1 MKFKFAVGFLLIVLC
16 AVAPFQALAQT
27 TSSSS
32 SFPPTYTSLPW
43 ITVSGTHF
51 AYDNGTYV
59 LLHGAD
65 YSGAEVDAFTFTP
78 KDFEAM
84 ASWGFNVIRMPIA
97 WSFVEPKPGV
107 YDQSYINQVKQAV
120 AMANRYGIYVII
132 DMHQWHWSPYFG
144 QLYGTTTNGLPTWA
158 LPYQQQT
165 KAAEEK
171 DKPRSRCTRT
181 WQGFTTWP
189 YPP

>member
-1 MKFKFAVGFLLIVLC
+1 MDVKLLLGLFLIAFVSSAACEPAVGE
-16 AVAPFQALAQT
+16 ASGTQA
-27 TSSSS
+27 
-32 SFPPTYTSLPW
+32 FPPVYSSLPW

-65 YSGAEVDAFTFTP
+65 YSGAEFGTFTFTP

-97 WSFVEPKPGV
+97 WSYVEPSPGV
-107 YDQSYINQVKQAV
+107 YSQSYLGKVKEAV
-120 AMANRYGIYVII
+120 ALANRYGIYVII
-132 DMHQWHWSPYFG
+132 DMHQWWWSPVFDNG
-144 QLYGTTTNGLPTWA
+144 EGNGLPPWA
-158 LPYQQQT
+158 VPYRGGE
-165 KAAEEK
+165 A
-171 DKPRSRCTRT
+171 RSRCTRT